1 MKMKIYQYIK
11 NKYRNWNLKKKMYSV
26 FVLGIFLYILA
37 FFGYIQ
43 AVYQLNLKKNY
54 VSGRERIVSEFAQ
67 SLYSEANIINNMSLS
82 IIRNESVREY
92 LKASNPSLAQKNTAQ
107 KELYQLI
114 YTSEPIES
122 VYVVHTQKEE
132 ISINYVGSDA
142 TRKLNFSSE
151 WRKMLEN

>member
-1 MKMKIYQYIK
+1 
-11 NKYRNWNLKKKMYSV
+11 MYSV